1 MYILISNIF
10 PVVPKEDITLE
21 SNIVTIPDDSIY
33 SFAKDTECNSQLA
46 SDLRRAEDDECRI
59 QQLEDDDPTYSSTN
73 ETLSKSQSASARPDI
88 AACVPP
94 STLKVDGEYSY
105 SVVNKCKKPDISKPL
120 GTPPPQLA
128 SDDYTYSLVN
138 KCRQTDEM
146 THQQQIGSSIDDVK
160 KGDNDYDDILNYR
173 ETTMEGP
180 KC

>member
-1 MYILISNIF
+1 MALFIF
-10 PVVPKEDITLE
+10 RKKLCSICGQNNVVPKEDITLE

-73 ETLSKSQSASARPDI
+73 ETLSKSQRASARPDI

-105 SVVNKCKKPDISKPL
+105 SVVNKCKIFRNTFRFLLCPSKIILTYISNAKFGIDIN
-120 GTPPPQLA
+120 A
-128 SDDYTYSLVN
+128 H
-138 KCRQTDEM
+138 C
-146 THQQQIGSSIDDVK
+146 
-160 KGDNDYDDILNYR
+160 
-173 ETTMEGP
+173 
-180 KC
+180 

>member
-1 MYILISNIF
+1 MTVYIPLQKIQNAIHNWQAIY
-10 PVVPKEDITLE
+10 VVLRMMSVAFNNWKTTIQHTVAPTKRYRKVKVHQQGLTL
-21 SNIVTIPDDSIY
+21 
-33 SFAKDTECNSQLA
+33 
-46 SDLRRAEDDECRI
+46 
-59 QQLEDDDPTYSSTN
+59 
-73 ETLSKSQSASARPDI
+73 
-88 AACVPP
+88 
-94 STLKVDGEYSY
+94 G
-105 SVVNKCKKPDISKPL
+105 KKPDISKPL